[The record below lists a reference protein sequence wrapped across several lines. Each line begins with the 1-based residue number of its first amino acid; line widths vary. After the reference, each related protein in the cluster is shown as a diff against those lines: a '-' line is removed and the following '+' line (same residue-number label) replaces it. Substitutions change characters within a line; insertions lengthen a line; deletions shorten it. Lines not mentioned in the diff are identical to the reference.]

1 MIYGIF
7 ETYSCFLRFSV
18 TKWVHLNGGDT
29 GLRKFFERVHSVL
42 RPNGV
47 FILEPQEWET
57 YAKAKRIDTVRTCQS
72 AHLGGLPTSV
82 GLETERNCERP
93 PTAPK

>member
-1 MIYGIF
+1 MSLCHRTLIYGIF
-7 ETYSCFLRFSV
+7 ETYSCFHRFSV

-57 YAKAKRIDTVRTCQS
+57 YAKAKRIDTVRTWQS
-72 AHLGGLPTSV
+72 ARLLGELPTSV
-82 GLETERNCERP
+82 RLET
-93 PTAPK
+93 